1 MKIASF
7 FLKDILFMV
16 LFFCVN
22 TMGFSLGIQFRY
34 LMFDQVWNAP
44 MILSWILAILSLIML
59 VGYLI
64 YYVRSYM

>member
-1 MKIASF
+1 
-7 FLKDILFMV
+7 MV